1 MNQYKQPIV
10 LSWLSIVLNILLFA
24 LKYWAGVVSNSVALI
39 ADAWHTLSDSISSLA
54 VLVGLKYAQQPADLE
69 HPYGHGRAELIASL
83 VVGVLLAVVGFNFLA
98 ESVVHLRN
106 RVAFSYGPVAIWV
119 TLVSVVVKE
128 IMARYSITTG
138 KNLKLNSLK
147 ADGWHH
153 RSDALSSLVILL
165 AIFLGRNIWWMD
177 SVLGMLVS
185 FLIFY
190 TTWGILKD
198 TISSLLGEGMEKDME
213 KSIRMWS
220 GQVEPDLA
228 LQPHHFRLHR
238 YGNHTELTFHI
249 RLPGEL
255 SLEKA
260 HDIASRYET
269 LVEQKLDVVVTIHV
283 DARSNQEA

>member
-1 MNQYKQPIV
+1 MNSYRKPII
-10 LSWLSIVLNILLFA
+10 LSWLSIVLNLLLFG

-54 VLVGLKYAQQPADLE
+54 VLIGLKYAQQPADE
-69 HPYGHGRAELIASL
+69 QHPYGHGRAELIASL

-106 RVAFSYGPVAIWV
+106 RVAFSYGPAAIWV
-119 TLVSVVVKE
+119 TVISVVVKE

-138 KNLKLNSLK
+138 KKLKLSSLK

-185 FLIFY
+185 LLIFY

-198 TISSLLGEGMEKDME
+198 TMSALLGEGMEADME
-213 KSIRMWS
+213 QRIAGLSR
-220 GQVEPDLA
+220 QVEPSLT
-228 LQPHHFRLHR
+228 LQPHHFKLHR

-255 SLEKA
+255 SLDKA
-260 HDIASRYET
+260 HEIASRYEI
-269 LVEQKLDVVVTIHV
+269 LVEEQLNMVVTIHV
-283 DARSNQEA
+283 DARTRREA

>member
-138 KNLKLNSLK
+138 KKLKLNSLK

-283 DARSNQEA
+283 DARGNQEA

>member
-138 KNLKLNSLK
+138 KKLKLNSLK

-190 TTWGILKD
+190 TTWGI
-198 TISSLLGEGMEKDME
+198 
-213 KSIRMWS
+213 
-220 GQVEPDLA
+220 
-228 LQPHHFRLHR
+228 
-238 YGNHTELTFHI
+238 
-249 RLPGEL
+249 
-255 SLEKA
+255 
-260 HDIASRYET
+260 
-269 LVEQKLDVVVTIHV
+269 
-283 DARSNQEA
+283 

>member
-138 KNLKLNSLK
+138 KKLKLNSLK

-190 TTWGILKD
+190 TTWVILKD

-213 KSIRMWS
+213 KSITMWS

>member
-98 ESVVHLRN
+98 ESVVYLRN

-138 KNLKLNSLK
+138 KKLKLNSLK

>member
-83 VVGVLLAVVGFNFLA
+83 VVGVLLAVVGFNFLV

-138 KNLKLNSLK
+138 KKLKLNSLK

-213 KSIRMWS
+213 KSITMWS

>member
-138 KNLKLNSLK
+138 KRLKLNSLK